1 MEITT
6 ILFADER
13 VELSARVNERS
24 PLFLIAVLGLHE
36 ILTPEEANYK
46 FSESL
51 KLSE

>member
-24 PLFLIAVLGLHE
+24 LFLIAVLGLHE